1 MIMNLVSF
9 LFFALLFPFFLL
21 TPIFLLVLLSPPP
34 YIPCYQSVRL
44 FTFFFRLI
52 KSPKDTSV
60 FLFIC
65 PRDFFFWGRGKAA
78 WIYGIFSGSRNFSTI
93 FNCCFCPI
101 FSPFMLI
108 PLNIIFHHLVLS
120 STISNLVFKVFFLI

>member
-1 MIMNLVSF
+1 MNLVSF

-65 PRDFFFWGRGKAA
+65 PRDFFSGGGGRLL
-78 WIYGIFSGSRNFSTI
+78 GSME
-93 FNCCFCPI
+93 
-101 FSPFMLI
+101 FSP
-108 PLNIIFHHLVLS
+108 VLE
-120 STISNLVFKVFFLI
+120 ISPPFLTAASALFSLLLC